1 MKVSSPCLWWEVSL
15 PWGRPQRPQVCP
27 VQTWLSL
34 TPSMGLLERLPRWRP
49 PRRYP
54 LHLHPVPG
62 DHRTDRREVW
72 PPSSSLENHSGSP
85 LQGAPAN
92 VHPRLLG
99 CKTVIR
105 NTTSRL
111 SQAASTF
118 SFGNSQCYWKRPFE
132 TSTVPSKD
140 KALQLTHHNIGTNAC
155 LLGQEKRQIFH

>member
-1 MKVSSPCLWWEVSL
+1 MQGVNSRWKWALRVFDEKSAYSGEGPNVPRSVLSRPDCPSL
-15 PWGRPQRPQVCP
+15 HPRDYWRGC
-27 VQTWLSL
+27 
-34 TPSMGLLERLPRWRP
+34 PRWCP

-111 SQAASTF
+111 PHATSTF
-118 SFGNSQCYWKRPFE
+118 SFGNSRCYWKRPLE
-132 TSTVPSKD
+132 TSTAPSED
-140 KALQLTHHNIGTNAC
+140 KAL
-155 LLGQEKRQIFH
+155 